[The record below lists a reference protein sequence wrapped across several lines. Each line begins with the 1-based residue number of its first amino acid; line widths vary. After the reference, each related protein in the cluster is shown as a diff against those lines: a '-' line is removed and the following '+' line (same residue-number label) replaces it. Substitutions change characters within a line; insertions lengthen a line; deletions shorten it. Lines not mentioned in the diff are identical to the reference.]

1 MKNRKLFI
9 SIFLFTLIF
18 LTGYAEEIET
28 DLPVEEGV
36 VEESLEK
43 TLPEIIIS
51 DMTEDEIC
59 AYLETNKI
67 SRKQLNQ
74 KDENGYTPLYWAI
87 DVGKENVLNA
97 LIKKGANKNQITNLT
112 IHDETGRKILRCSPV
127 LFAAWKGDVACLE
140 ALMSKGSKLDIE
152 SDFIIPDSSGIVYIR
167 LLNPIDAAF
176 YNRRN
181 IDFETIHKQLATK
194 ELNYSHVHYSGRQ
207 TSYTRVLTRDLLK
220 EYDLLEIR

>member
-74 KDENGYTPLYWAI
+74 KDENGY
-87 DVGKENVLNA
+87 
-97 LIKKGANKNQITNLT
+97 IKYLK
-112 IHDETGRKILRCSPV
+112 
-127 LFAAWKGDVACLE
+127 DVA
-140 ALMSKGSKLDIE
+140 KH
-152 SDFIIPDSSGIVYIR
+152 
-167 LLNPIDAAF
+167 
-176 YNRRN
+176 
-181 IDFETIHKQLATK
+181 FEGQ
-194 ELNYSHVHYSGRQ
+194 
-207 TSYTRVLTRDLLK
+207 
-220 EYDLLEIR
+220 